1 MQKKSIKIITLCA
14 DKLISEAFKSII
26 IACGYEHFTEKNY
39 SLLIEKIKFKKI
51 DLVLMDEI
59 ILVDGKKE
67 SSVNILKN
75 YKEDIPVLLAIS
87 KENKQRIDKEIINY
101 VSKPINIGA
110 LKQLVEPHR
119 AYVESKLSDTIK
131 LNEHTYNINQRTLE
145 LSNGSFIRFT
155 NYEAALI
162 YIFIQN
168 YNKSLSARFLIEKIL
183 GYSSKSDS
191 NTLKTH
197 IWRLR
202 KKLDNKNLNL
212 DIVNLNEGY
221 VLQKK

>member
-1 MQKKSIKIITLCA
+1 SI
-14 DKLISEAFKSII
+14 
-26 IACGYEHFTEKNY
+26 
-39 SLLIEKIKFKKI
+39 
-51 DLVLMDEI
+51 
-59 ILVDGKKE
+59 
-67 SSVNILKN
+67 
-75 YKEDIPVLLAIS
+75 
-87 KENKQRIDKEIINY
+87 
-101 VSKPINIGA
+101 
-110 LKQLVEPHR
+110 LKQLVETHR
-119 AYVESKLSDTIK
+119 AHVEPKSSATIK
-131 LNEHTYNINQRTLE
+131 LNEHTYNINLRTLE

-168 YNKSLSARFLIEKIL
+168 YNKSLSAQFLIEKIL

-202 KKLDNKNLNL
+202 KKLNNKNLNL